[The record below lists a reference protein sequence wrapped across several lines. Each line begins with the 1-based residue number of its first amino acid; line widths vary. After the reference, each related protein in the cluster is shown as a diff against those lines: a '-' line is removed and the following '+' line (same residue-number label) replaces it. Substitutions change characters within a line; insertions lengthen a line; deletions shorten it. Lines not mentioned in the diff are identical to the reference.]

1 MLVSIKSNDF
11 QTPASQMTPAAL
23 GLVSKDALAVFAQ
36 WETLRLHDENTKLK
50 RELIKY
56 QHKLYRS
63 KFWATGLGAHDK
75 EVLVR
80 ANIFYNFSTLFET
93 RLCFAWKMRGKLGR
107 TLAHDKVLV
116 AFNSLRKYE
125 TSHYYELE
133 RDLLKLT
140 DSAGLQVDKSEVQF
154 FNSQLPAEVSDG
166 WQYIIAAN
174 DLPMDIIK
182 EAVHGQVRKIISNL
196 SS

>member
-1 MLVSIKSNDF
+1 MK
-11 QTPASQMTPAAL
+11 PAAL
-23 GLVSKDALAVFAQ
+23 GLVCRDALAVFAQ

-80 ANIFYNFSTLFET
+80 ANIFYNFSLLFET

-125 TSHYYELE
+125 TPHYYELE
-133 RDLLKLT
+133 RDLIKLT
-140 DSAGLQVDKSEVQF
+140 DSIGLQVDKSEVRF
-154 FNSQLPAEVSDG
+154 FDSRMPSEESDG

-174 DLPMDIIK
+174 DLPMEFIRA
-182 EAVHGQVRKIISNL
+182 AVDGQVRKIITNL
-196 SS
+196 S